1 MKIMVE
7 VLSNLNIASLLF
19 ILFLSI
25 LGLYGIMKKLRNER
39 TKRVECVDI
48 IDIKRLKVKNRFAYL
63 IPISFW
69 KKHIAS
75 DKVIKYMEHE
85 REIVIAGVI
94 SNEEIENARDKNK
107 IYKFLKEEVKGK
119 NLRISYRFKKKVDSF
134 FWKRIFEIIKSKE
147 NVFTKIKNFFK
158 IWFIKYNYY
167 FDIIYLNKEKRKS
180 ILTNDMIVKFKLYTK
195 NESIVQMFRYRK
207 AVNQVKFHRNSDEKT
222 DVENNVALNPVWES
236 EILNEN
242 LED

>member
-1 MKIMVE
+1 MVE

-48 IDIKRLKVKNRFAYL
+48 IDIKKLKVKNRFAYL

-85 REIVIAGVI
+85 REI
-94 SNEEIENARDKNK
+94 
-107 IYKFLKEEVKGK
+107 
-119 NLRISYRFKKKVDSF
+119 
-134 FWKRIFEIIKSKE
+134 
-147 NVFTKIKNFFK
+147 KIKY
-158 IWFIKYNYY
+158 I
-167 FDIIYLNKEKRKS
+167 
-180 ILTNDMIVKFKLYTK
+180 
-195 NESIVQMFRYRK
+195 
-207 AVNQVKFHRNSDEKT
+207 NS
-222 DVENNVALNPVWES
+222 
-236 EILNEN
+236 
-242 LED
+242 